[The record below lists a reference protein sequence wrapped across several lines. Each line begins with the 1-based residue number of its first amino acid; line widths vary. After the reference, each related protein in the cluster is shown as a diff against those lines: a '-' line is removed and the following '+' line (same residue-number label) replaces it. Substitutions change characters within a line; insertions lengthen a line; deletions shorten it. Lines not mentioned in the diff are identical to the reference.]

1 MCAANVQSD
10 NMLKWQITKNQQ
22 VKHPLGESDR
32 KQPVLHKSQCAQA
45 FAADIELLK
54 MRDGMVFMEMN
65 QKMVE
70 KVILAGLE
78 PAIFGSNALSIRPQS
93 HVTDGCEVA
102 GALLTFMERT
112 RRTAARSR
120 RMSLF
125 DMLSSFCMFAFP
137 WLGRHRK

>member
-1 MCAANVQSD
+1 
-10 NMLKWQITKNQQ
+10 
-22 VKHPLGESDR
+22 
-32 KQPVLHKSQCAQA
+32 
-45 FAADIELLK
+45 
-54 MRDGMVFMEMN
+54 
-65 QKMVE
+65 MVE

-120 RMSLF
+120 CMSWLCC
-125 DMLSSFCMFAFP
+125 LVFAGLHFHG
-137 WLGRHRK
+137 WEGTENEETLQ